1 MQLEEPELTVH
12 FRLVLGD
19 VYGQLQPAFTKISSL
34 HAKNNFSL
42 AIVAGNLF
50 AEDDTAVDDLL
61 GGRINIPLPTYFTVG
76 TTALPQRIID
86 KIEKDE
92 EICPNLHYLGKRSTT
107 KTSEGIKIVT
117 LGGKLDETVVGGMS
131 KEQYLP
137 YHTVG
142 DAKALHGANSADILL
157 TTCWPTSV
165 RIGSKV
171 VVPVGDVAPPTGLE
185 HIADLCAALKPR
197 YHFSTTPTFFYER
210 EPFFFNPTQDN
221 PDYKPVTRFISL
233 AAHGNTIKQ
242 KALYA
247 FTLQAS
253 PNPLA
258 VLPPGSTV
266 SPFTPRPQ
274 KRTALEPEPYSRYAP
289 QDNGYRNKR
298 RRNERGP
305 PPGPGQCYFCLSN
318 PNLETHLISSIGD
331 DAYLTIAKGPLTTST
346 TYTELG
352 INHPGH
358 ALIIPL
364 THSQTLALI
373 PTEDNAREK
382 TFAEM
387 NRFKEAMQ
395 SMIAKDSGN
404 KLGAVTYEI
413 SKING
418 VHTHWQFIPMPVE
431 TISKGLVE
439 AAFRVEA
446 ENLKYAPFE
455 VRDPGIGENEGDF
468 FRVWIWSPPTDEQ
481 PKGITKCLT
490 LPFDDTVRFSLQFG
504 RIVLA
509 KLLGLEKRIQWKDNV
524 QSEEEEK
531 KDIEAFKTAFKEF
544 DFTL

>member
-1 MQLEEPELTVH
+1 MSSKI
-12 FRLVLGD
+12 LVLGD

-34 HAKNNFSL
+34 HVKNNFSL

-137 YHTVG
+137 YHTIG

-197 YHFSTTPTFFYER
+197 YHFLPLLHSSTKEK
-210 EPFFFNPTQDN
+210 PFFFNPTQDN
-221 PDYKPVTRFISL
+221 PDYKAVTRFISL

-274 KRTALEPEPYSRYAP
+274 KRTALEPEPYSRYA
-289 QDNGYRNKR
+289 
-298 RRNERGP
+298 
-305 PPGPGQCYFCLSN
+305 
-318 PNLETHLISSIGD
+318 
-331 DAYLTIAKGPLTTST
+331 
-346 TYTELG
+346 
-352 INHPGH
+352 
-358 ALIIPL
+358 
-364 THSQTLALI
+364 
-373 PTEDNAREK
+373 
-382 TFAEM
+382 
-387 NRFKEAMQ
+387 
-395 SMIAKDSGN
+395 
-404 KLGAVTYEI
+404 
-413 SKING
+413 
-418 VHTHWQFIPMPVE
+418 
-431 TISKGLVE
+431 
-439 AAFRVEA
+439 
-446 ENLKYAPFE
+446 
-455 VRDPGIGENEGDF
+455 
-468 FRVWIWSPPTDEQ
+468 SP
-481 PKGITKCLT
+481 
-490 LPFDDTVRFSLQFG
+490 
-504 RIVLA
+504 
-509 KLLGLEKRIQWKDNV
+509 
-524 QSEEEEK
+524 
-531 KDIEAFKTAFKEF
+531 
-544 DFTL
+544 

>member
-1 MQLEEPELTVH
+1 MPDVNH
-12 FRLVLGD
+12 NMSSKILVLGD
-19 VYGQLQPAFTKISSL
+19 IYGQLQSVFSKVSSL

-61 GGRINIPLPTYFTVG
+61 EGRINIPLPTYFTVG

-92 EICPNLHYLGKRSTT
+92 EICANLHYLGKRSTT

-117 LGGKLDETVVGGMS
+117 LGGKLDETVVGGLS

-165 RIGSKV
+165 RMGSKV

-185 HIADLCAALKPR
+185 HIADLCGSLKPR

-210 EPFFFNPTQDN
+210 EPFFFNPTQDK

-233 AAHGNTIKQ
+233 AAHGNATKQ
-242 KALYA
+242 KSLYA

-253 PNPLA
+253 PDPLA
-258 VLPPGSTV
+258 VLPPGTTL
-266 SPFTPRPQ
+266 SPFTPRPR
-274 KRTALEPEPYSRYAP
+274 KRTTLEPEPYSRYAP
-289 QDNGYRNKR
+289 HDNGYRNKR

-305 PPGPGQCYFCLSN
+305 PPGPDQCYFCLSN

-346 TYTELG
+346 TYAELG

-373 PTEDNAREK
+373 PMEDRAREK

-387 NRFKEAMQ
+387 NRFKESMQ
-395 SMIAKDSGN
+395 SMIAKDSRN

-418 VHTHWQFIPMPVE
+418 VHTHWQFIPMPAE

-446 ENLKYAPFE
+446 ENLKYSSFE

-468 FRVWIWSPPTDEQ
+468 FRVWIWSPPTDEH
-481 PKGITKCLT
+481 PNGSTKCLT

-524 QSEEEEK
+524 QTEEEEK
-531 KDIEAFKTAFKEF
+531 RDIEAFKAAYKDF